1 MELISLKLPA
11 PLRAKLAAEAKRR
24 RVSQSAI
31 VRESLQA
38 TLAGRPPGGGERS
51 CADLAGEL
59 VGALSGPRD
68 LSTNERYLQIELLK
82 GVRPGRKRRR

>member
-11 PLRAKLAAEAKRR
+11 PLKAKLAAEAKRR

-38 TLAGRPPGGGERS
+38 TLAERPRSGKEGS
-51 CADLAGEL
+51 CAELAGEL
-59 VGALSGPRD
+59 VGVLRGPRD
-68 LSTNERYLQIELLK
+68 LSTNERYLERELLK
-82 GVRPGRKRRR
+82 GARPGRGRRR